1 MYDEDRL
8 FIPLP
13 RADCMRLLS
22 SVRLGRVVYTDGALP
37 AITPVNF
44 AVDDGAIVFR
54 TAPGSTLAVATQNAV
69 VAFEA
74 DDIDA
79 DSHDGWSVVVTGV
92 ADGVPEPGRLA
103 HRTRRLSPWAPGNR
117 THFVRIVPSTV
128 TGRRLVRSGPIESHS
143 GTFGP

>member
-1 MYDEDRL
+1 
-8 FIPLP
+8 
-13 RADCMRLLS
+13 
-22 SVRLGRVVYTDGALP
+22 
-37 AITPVNF
+37 VNF